1 MELSHNSVFGSESLV
16 SIPELLRQFAGESH
30 LYFFFFQNLAD
41 LKVAIMK
48 LSKKEKRKQQTLLP
62 AL

>member
-1 MELSHNSVFGSESLV
+1 MELSHNSVFGSGSLV

-30 LYFFFFQNLAD
+30 LYFFFQNLAD